1 MNSYSS
7 DIGKF
12 VNLLKYDSIP
22 KEVIN
27 KAKVLLLDTIGVSI
41 ASSSRDF
48 FPPIMQTVK
57 EMGTKGESSVIT
69 VKEKYPMANAA
80 LVNGALIHGIDY
92 DDTHTDALVHPSS
105 CIIPAAMSVAEA
117 QNMNGKDF
125 LVSVIS
131 GYEIMIRIG
140 LAASGKFHDIG
151 YHATPI
157 CGTFGSAITAG
168 KLLGLGVD
176 KIEYALGICGSQA
189 TGIQEFLKDGTWV
202 KRIHPGWAAHSG
214 IISALLAK
222 NGFTGPYKVFE
233 GTFGIFNCFFS
244 NRAEYELDKLTI
256 GLGEEWETLNISLKP
271 YPCCHFIHSFLDC
284 GVFLKDKY
292 DIHIEEIEKITCYIS
307 KRGSTIVCDPKE
319 SKEKPTTTYGAQ
331 FSLPFS
337 LSMVL
342 INGRITLQDY
352 NEGILLNDD
361 ILELAKKVECKINNN
376 EDNTQKYFPGHV
388 IIKTKNRGSFEHKII
403 KQRGCPENPMTDEEI
418 KDKFMNNVIN
428 EIKEENISKII
439 EIVQYIEKLKDIASL
454 TELFVK

>member
-1 MNSYSS
+1 MKSYSS
-7 DIGKF
+7 YIGEF
-12 VNLLKYDSIP
+12 VSSLTYNTIP
-22 KEVIN
+22 EEVIN
-27 KAKVLLLDTIGVSI
+27 KTKVLFLDTIGVSI

-48 FPPIMQTVK
+48 FYPLLQTVR
-57 EMGTKGESSVIT
+57 EMGTKGESSILT
-69 VKEKYPMANAA
+69 LQEKYPMANAA

-117 QNMNGKDF
+117 RNMNGKDF
-125 LVSVIS
+125 LASVIP
-131 GYEIMIRIG
+131 GYETMIRIG

-157 CGTFGSAITAG
+157 CGTFGSSVTAG
-168 KLLGLGVD
+168 KLLGLDVD

-244 NRAEYELDKLTI
+244 NRAEYEPDKLTI
-256 GLGEEWETLNISLKP
+256 TLGEKWETLNISLKP

-284 GVFLKDKY
+284 GIFLKDKY
-292 DIHIEEIEKITCYIS
+292 DIQIGEIEKITCYIS
-307 KRGSTIVCDPKE
+307 KRGSSIVCEPRE

-337 LSMVL
+337 LSMIL
-342 INGRITLQDY
+342 INNRITLQDY
-352 NEGILLNDD
+352 NEEILSNCD
-361 ILELAKKVECKINNN
+361 ILQLAKKVECKIDNN
-376 EDNTQKYFPGHV
+376 EDSSQKYFPGHV
-388 IIKTKNRGSFEHKII
+388 VIKTKSRGSFEHKII
-403 KQRGCPENPMTDEEI
+403 KQKGCPENPMTEEEI
-418 KDKFMNNVIN
+418 KNKFMNNVIN
-428 EIKEENISKII
+428 RIKEENISKII
-439 EIVQYIEKLKDIASL
+439 EIVQNIEELKDISSL
-454 TELFVK
+454 TGLFVK